1 MRPKKHMPSGD
12 DSVSPGPGPLWP
24 SWRAGS
30 TRWQWVF
37 PAARLRTYRT
47 SPSAS
52 CSWDVLEPSG
62 TPDTPFRHT
71 IWKYMYVYIY
81 ICGTYIYIY
90 MCGTYIYIYV
100 LYIHM
105 YIYIYIYIYVA
116 YALTFYLSILTYVQA
131 FILAWVQVLWFGG
144 SCGRGGVAPLLGP
157 QCEAPGHDSVQLVGL

>member
-37 PAARLRTYRT
+37 SAARLRTYRT

-81 ICGTYIYIY
+81 ICGTYIY
-90 MCGTYIYIYV
+90 MWHIYIYV

-105 YIYIYIYIYVA
+105 YIYIHIHICGICSDILSVHSDIRSGIYSGMSSGPVI
-116 YALTFYLSILTYVQA
+116 
-131 FILAWVQVLWFGG
+131 WRVLWARR
-144 SCGRGGVAPLLGP
+144 SCAFVRPPMWGP
-157 QCEAPGHDSVQLVGL
+157 RPR